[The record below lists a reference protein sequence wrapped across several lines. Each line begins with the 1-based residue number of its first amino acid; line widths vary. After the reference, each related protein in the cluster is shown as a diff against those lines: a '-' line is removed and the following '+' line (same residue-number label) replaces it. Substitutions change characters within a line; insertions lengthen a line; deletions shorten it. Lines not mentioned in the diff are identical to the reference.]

1 MMSVVNAVG
10 HLTTVAALPRALGG
24 LLGRLSGF
32 AGATDAHH
40 VPAFR
45 YPAIVLTVFL
55 AVFPAI
61 AAPQSGLPV
70 DRLAGSSEAILASG
84 ATPPDPGSARLEPI
98 PHEEVVAIPPAL
110 LERLQREVIAPTRS
124 RNKRLD
130 LLVALLFEPAG
141 LTLQYDGS
149 RTRTVAESIAD
160 RKANCL
166 SFSLLFTALARLA
179 GIEADVQESDHVL
192 VGHQDGVLYSN
203 GHVNVSVHI
212 SGTRK
217 TVDIDRSVMAVRGEA
232 RRVTDDRALSHFY
245 NNRGAELMEAG
256 ELDAAQRHFELAV
269 RITPG
274 FVAAWNN
281 LGVLNMRKGLLSES
295 EHAYAR
301 VLDKNPR
308 HAPALS
314 NLVKLH
320 RRRGDSTKQV
330 EFEKRLF
337 RVQSKDPFHQV
348 VLAMGY
354 EHKGDYE
361 RALVHYYERALVH
374 YRRALRLQEDEPY
387 IHFGMARAYAHLG
400 ETQRAA
406 EELMRARDRASDQR
420 SLYQAKL
427 DRLRR
432 LHRP

>member
-1 MMSVVNAVG
+1 MLA
-10 HLTTVAALPRALGG
+10 
-24 LLGRLSGF
+24 
-32 AGATDAHH
+32 
-40 VPAFR
+40 R
-45 YPAIVLTVFL
+45 YPAIALAAFLGALPAPAAAQAVLRVE
-55 AVFPAI
+55 
-61 AAPQSGLPV
+61 
-70 DRLAGSSEAILASG
+70 GSAKSNETTLASR
-84 ATPPDPGSARLEPI
+84 TTSPDPGSARREPI
-98 PHEEVVAIPPAL
+98 PHEQVVAIPSAL

-141 LTLQYDGS
+141 LTLQYDGT
-149 RTRTVAESIAD
+149 RTRTIAESIAD

-166 SFSLLFTALARLA
+166 SFSLLFTALARRA

-203 GHVNVSVHI
+203 GHVNVSVHV

-232 RRVTDDRALSHFY
+232 RRITDDRALSHFY

-295 EHAYAR
+295 ERAYAK

-320 RRRGDSTKQV
+320 RRRGNSSKQV

-354 EHKGDYE
+354 EHKGD
-361 RALVHYYERALVH
+361 YERALVH

>member
-1 MMSVVNAVG
+1 MNAIG
-10 HLTTVAALPRALGG
+10 HVTTIAALSARALWRM
-24 LLGRLSGF
+24 LGRPFRFVTSCRIT
-32 AGATDAHH
+32 GAHAAH
-40 VPAFR
+40 VLARR
-45 YPAIVLTVFL
+45 YPAIVLTAFL
-55 AVFPAI
+55 GAFPAI
-61 AAPQSGLPV
+61 ATAQAALPLERSPGSDGTSLTSGTT
-70 DRLAGSSEAILASG
+70 SS
-84 ATPPDPGSARLEPI
+84 DPGSAGLEPV
-98 PHEEVVAIPPAL
+98 PHEQVVAIPSAL

-141 LTLQYDGS
+141 LMLQYDGT
-149 RTRTVAESIAD
+149 RTRTITESIAD

-166 SFSLLFTALARLA
+166 SFSLLFTALARRA

-192 VGHQDGVLYSN
+192 VGHQGGVLYSN

-217 TVDIDRSVMAVRGEA
+217 TVDIDRSVMAVGGEA
-232 RRVTDDRALSHFY
+232 RRVTDGRALSHFY

-281 LGVLNMRKGLLSES
+281 LGVVNMRKGLLSES
-295 EHAYAR
+295 ERAYAR
-301 VLDKNPR
+301 VLDENPR

-314 NLVKLH
+314 NLVKLY
-320 RRRGDSTKQV
+320 RRRGNSSKQV

-354 EHKGDYE
+354 EHKGD
-361 RALVHYYERALVH
+361 YERALVH

-432 LHRP
+432 LHQP